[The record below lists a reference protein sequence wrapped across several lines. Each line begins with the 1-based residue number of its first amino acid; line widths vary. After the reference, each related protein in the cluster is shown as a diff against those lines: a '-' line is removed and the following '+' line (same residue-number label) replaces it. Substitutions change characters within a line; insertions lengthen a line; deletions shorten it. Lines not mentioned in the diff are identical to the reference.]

1 VQSSDSGEDYS
12 GGVVEPCGGAICS
25 AQKTGY
31 FPTWSVV
38 MRLLSGKSYRYS
50 SEKSRAKVHPDW
62 RHFLKVLFENDL
74 KIKNEPNPEYFQSIQ

>member
-1 VQSSDSGEDYS
+1 
-12 GGVVEPCGGAICS
+12 
-25 AQKTGY
+25 
-31 FPTWSVV
+31 